1 MSRLEKRQA
10 GAVSVGVFGV
20 VVLLGAV
27 VLTVAELSGRLAL
40 AACMC
45 GSAMLLVGVV
55 LNSRVS
61 NEMIHLGR
69 R

>member
-1 MSRLEKRQA
+1 M
-10 GAVSVGVFGV
+10 GVFGV